1 MALYKILKSIRLS
14 KNLTIKELSDIL
26 SINVN
31 DIKIL
36 ESQNYFNLLSK
47 KSILN
52 FLKKYSKFFDL
63 DFRKLKK
70 YFKKNTSDVL
80 LSQKVFVK
88 RINQNF
94 SFFGF
99 IKMFTIFSVFLLL
112 FFYMGVEIKNRY
124 SKPDLFIISP
134 LDNFNTKDNEVV
146 IKGKTVKNANISING
161 EFVLI
166 DKFGNFTKN
175 ILLNNGLNIIRISA
189 FKDKGDENVIVK
201 RIILENDKLSMNN
214 NE

>member
-201 RIILENDKLSMNN
+201 RIILENDKLSMND

>member
-63 DFRKLKK
+63 DF
-70 YFKKNTSDVL
+70 
-80 LSQKVFVK
+80 
-88 RINQNF
+88 
-94 SFFGF
+94 
-99 IKMFTIFSVFLLL
+99 
-112 FFYMGVEIKNRY
+112 
-124 SKPDLFIISP
+124 
-134 LDNFNTKDNEVV
+134 
-146 IKGKTVKNANISING
+146 
-161 EFVLI
+161 
-166 DKFGNFTKN
+166 
-175 ILLNNGLNIIRISA
+175 
-189 FKDKGDENVIVK
+189 
-201 RIILENDKLSMNN
+201 
-214 NE
+214 

>member
-1 MALYKILKSIRLS
+1 
-14 KNLTIKELSDIL
+14 
-26 SINVN
+26 
-31 DIKIL
+31 
-36 ESQNYFNLLSK
+36 
-47 KSILN
+47 
-52 FLKKYSKFFDL
+52 
-63 DFRKLKK
+63 
-70 YFKKNTSDVL
+70 
-80 LSQKVFVK
+80 
-88 RINQNF
+88 
-94 SFFGF
+94 
-99 IKMFTIFSVFLLL
+99 
-112 FFYMGVEIKNRY
+112 MGVEIKNRY

-201 RIILENDKLSMNN
+201 RIILENDKLSMND